1 MKISEIKVV
10 NYLSV
15 DEGVVTALQIEFLER
30 SEEYVDQI
38 ITFGES
44 MEVILESMSVSQK
57 NVNITNYCYDL
68 VSEINDLIID
78 IGENIS
84 LVEKSIPSQHNV
96 DDIVRRRLVVL
107 MYLRS
112 IFNIL
117 LKESNK

>member
-10 NYLSV
+10 NYLNV
-15 DEGVVTALQIEFLER
+15 DEGVITALQIEFLER

-57 NVNITNYCYDL
+57 NINITNYCYDL
-68 VSEINDLIID
+68 VSEISDLIID

-117 LKESNK
+117 LKESSK